1 VDQAR
6 QQARSRTQ
14 TKLTLPRLYPILDSA
29 LLAARKCSL
38 ETAAAAILKAGA
50 AILQVRHKGPWTRDI
65 FEQAQLVMRLCEQ
78 PAVPLIVNDRADIAL
93 LLTAGLHLGQDDLPP
108 SDARRLIGA
117 ATCLGYSTHN
127 AGQLTA
133 AAQEP
138 VDYLAIG
145 PLFATQSKI
154 NPDPVVGVDRLRAW
168 RPLTTKPLV
177 AIGGITRE
185 NAHSVLE
192 AGADS
197 VAVIADLL
205 PADCTAASIT
215 ERFHQWQRRIAE

>member
-1 VDQAR
+1 M
-6 QQARSRTQ
+6 
-14 TKLTLPRLYPILDSA
+14 I
-29 LLAARKCSL
+29 
-38 ETAAAAILKAGA
+38 EAGA
-50 AILQVRHKGPWTRDI
+50 GILQIRHKGHWTRDL
-65 FEQAQLVMRLCEQ
+65 FEQGQVVMRLCEQ
-78 PAVPLIVNDRADIAL
+78 AAVPLIVNDRADIAL
-93 LLTAGLHLGQDDLPP
+93 LLNAGLHLGQDDLRPQ
-108 SDARRLIGA
+108 DARRLIGA
-117 ATCLGYSTHN
+117 VACLGYSTHN

-168 RPLTTKPLV
+168 RGLTNKPLV

-185 NAHSVLE
+185 NARSVLE

-197 VAVIADLL
+197 VAVIGDLL
-205 PADCTAASIT
+205 PAECAASSIA
-215 ERFHQWQRRIAE
+215 ERFHQWQRRITE

>member
-1 VDQAR
+1 
-6 QQARSRTQ
+6 
-14 TKLTLPRLYPILDSA
+14 LTLPRLYPILDSA
-29 LLAARKCSL
+29 LLKARQCSL
-38 ETAAAAILKAGA
+38 ETAAGGMIEAGA
-50 AILQVRHKGPWTRDI
+50 AILQIRHKGPWTRDLL
-65 FEQAQLVMRLCEQ
+65 EQARHVRRLCEQ
-78 PAVPLIVNDRADIAL
+78 AAVPLIVNDRADIAL
-93 LLTAGLHLGQDDLPP
+93 LLNAGLHIGQDDLPP

-168 RPLTTKPLV
+168 RALTAKPLV

-185 NAHSVLE
+185 NARSVLE

-197 VAVIADLL
+197 VAVIGDLL
-205 PADCTAASIT
+205 PADCTISSIS
-215 ERFHQWQRRIAE
+215 ERFHQWQRRITA